1 MLIADLNWSEKRAAE
16 VRQRAIARRR
26 RHRLDREVIGRF
38 TGIDAAPRERLAAV
52 PPGQLADLGVAAPVT
67 PPAAITPI
75 DRASDAARLHQYQ
88 HDVLQRAARAAD
100 EPHNVPA
107 GLVDFR
113 GSGIDSD

>member
-1 MLIADLNWSEKRAAE
+1 VTESPRNRQAA
-16 VRQRAIARRR
+16 I
-26 RHRLDREVIGRF
+26 
-38 TGIDAAPRERLAAV
+38 PPP
-52 PPGQLADLGVAAPVT
+52 PPGQFAGVGTSTAR